1 MVVANRITIPSG
13 VNTSPEFRPR
23 AARLGATFGPATPS
37 RWLAQGTPKVL
48 TRRGVPCSQHSLL
61 QFASPKVE
69 AMALAARA
77 FIYLWVAFCSSTVPV
92 RKVDDAPREISDCTP
107 AIEYAWLQEAGTRI
121 FRPVMWAQCC

>member
-1 MVVANRITIPSG
+1 LV
-13 VNTSPEFRPR
+13 
-23 AARLGATFGPATPS
+23 
-37 RWLAQGTPKVL
+37 
-48 TRRGVPCSQHSLL
+48 

-77 FIYLWVAFCSSTVPV
+77 FIYLWVAFCRSTVPV